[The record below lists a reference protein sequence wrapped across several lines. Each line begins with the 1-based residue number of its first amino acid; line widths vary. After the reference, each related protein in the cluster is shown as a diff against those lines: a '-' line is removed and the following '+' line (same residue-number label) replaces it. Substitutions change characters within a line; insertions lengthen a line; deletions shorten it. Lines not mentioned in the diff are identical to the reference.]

1 MSTFLLWLDSRKI
14 ELNMLFQDNISKTW
28 EAIITQENKNSKEIV
43 KANQTKRINKL
54 KRLLKRIN
62 TEEDVIN
69 QYMLKTF
76 AWSRSIQV

>member
-1 MSTFLLWLDSRKI
+1 MWLDSRKI